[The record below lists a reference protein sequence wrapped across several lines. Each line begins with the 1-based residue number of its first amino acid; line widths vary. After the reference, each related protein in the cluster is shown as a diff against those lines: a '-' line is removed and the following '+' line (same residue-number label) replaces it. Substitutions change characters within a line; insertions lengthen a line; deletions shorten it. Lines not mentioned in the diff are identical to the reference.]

1 MSALPSDLEIAR
13 AARIR
18 PIGEIAAAAGVNSD
32 ALEQYGR
39 YKAKIDPARLT
50 APAPHGKVVLV
61 SAMSPTPAGEGKST
75 TTVGLADSL
84 ARAGHKVMIALREP
98 SLGPVLGMKGG
109 ATGGGYSQVLPMNEI
124 NLHFTGDFHAIT
136 SANNALMALVDNH
149 IYQGNALN
157 IMARQLPLGD
167 LVAMGDELVRQPRL
181 DFEDRDSP
189 HSTIGELR
197 ALITR
202 HPNLQ
207 GVVRARQALELVR
220 VGSDSAPETFLRLA
234 MMDSNLPAPEL
245 QLKLRPGDPR
255 SPSADLGYGRQ
266 RIAIQYDG
274 GHHLLEPQRISDRRR
289 DRSFEAAGW
298 TVVIIDKADQ
308 EDNFAAA
315 IKKIRRALRSS
326 LSEST
331 VTAGFVSSC

>member
-1 MSALPSDLEIAR
+1 MQSRPPLPPQLGSRPFTVESSRSAGLDHNRLRRIDVVHVSRGLYRPSAWNFHLEDAARALSEATPGAWISHVTAARLLGSLLPSWLSDSNELHLSKRTALPGTRRKGIHGHRVIVRPGEVAFVDGIWLSTRAR
-13 AARIR
+13 TWL
-18 PIGEIAAAAGVNSD
+18 D
-32 ALEQYGR
+32 
-39 YKAKIDPARLT
+39 
-50 APAPHGKVVLV
+50 
-61 SAMSPTPAGEGKST
+61 
-75 TTVGLADSL
+75 
-84 ARAGHKVMIALREP
+84 
-98 SLGPVLGMKGG
+98 
-109 ATGGGYSQVLPMNEI
+109 
-124 NLHFTGDFHAIT
+124 
-136 SANNALMALVDNH
+136 
-149 IYQGNALN
+149 
-157 IMARQLPLGD
+157 MARQLPLGD

-274 GHHLLEPQRISDRRR
+274 GHHVLEPQRISDRRR